1 MNDITIQ
8 KKEQSGK
15 GDDEQNLGRL
25 EHKNTDEEVLNEISV
40 LKNQG
45 CKLEKEELRIEATL
59 RLHARVI
66 NSCLSE
72 LESEVVCVG
81 KECKRTVRDL
91 KQIVTCLKGNADEML
106 SEIFEKRNIEKNV
119 MKRKVVKMDEGIL
132 TWKQSLR
139 FEEHVVE
146 CGLSKVPMCVMKFGR
161 MCTKVECIFDHLVC
175 VKEETDYLFVENDS
189 GIVKEESIDEYW
201 DKRIEEDWE
210 CYQERKQ
217 EEELYNL
224 VCDSI

>member
-1 MNDITIQ
+1 
-8 KKEQSGK
+8 
-15 GDDEQNLGRL
+15 
-25 EHKNTDEEVLNEISV
+25 
-40 LKNQG
+40 
-45 CKLEKEELRIEATL
+45 
-59 RLHARVI
+59 
-66 NSCLSE
+66 
-72 LESEVVCVG
+72 
-81 KECKRTVRDL
+81 
-91 KQIVTCLKGNADEML
+91 
-106 SEIFEKRNIEKNV
+106 
-119 MKRKVVKMDEGIL
+119 
-132 TWKQSLR
+132 
-139 FEEHVVE
+139 
-146 CGLSKVPMCVMKFGR
+146 MKFGR